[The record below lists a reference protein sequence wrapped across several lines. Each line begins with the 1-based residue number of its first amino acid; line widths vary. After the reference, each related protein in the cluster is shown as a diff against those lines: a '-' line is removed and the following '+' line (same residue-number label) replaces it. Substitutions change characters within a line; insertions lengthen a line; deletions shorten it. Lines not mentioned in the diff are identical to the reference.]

1 MFINKWLKSTHST
14 QQKVGLLHKKVFI
27 NFFLVLALFCLT
39 AQPALA
45 HRPHDVVTQVDL
57 SPGYEQNQVLFII
70 VRGNLFKSTDGGSS
84 WQRIVNG
91 LDNRSSLAA
100 LSISPTNSV
109 LFVSSFG
116 DGIYKSSDGGNS
128 WQNVSN
134 GLENLNIEVLE
145 IAPNAPDFVLAAG
158 SEGGLYKTDDGGVTW
173 NQVLDN
179 PSKIKTISFIPDNP
193 SSIVIGDEEGTI
205 YVSRDRG
212 ETWQAASPIET
223 PIENSGAITTLVVSP
238 NFSSDQT
245 IFVGTDKGGVLQ
257 TTDFGGS
264 FTPLNQGLSDPSI
277 QDIVIS
283 PSYVN
288 DNTLFASTWNDGF
301 FYSQDGGKTWKKSSQ
316 GLVKESQ
323 ADQMKSP
330 HFTDLSIS
338 ENTLFLGGFDGL
350 FKSTDN
356 GQSWQ
361 LLETLLPETIVALAV
376 SPDYE
381 NDSTVAIAPYVGDPY
396 ISNDAGINWT
406 QRYQGLESPYLTRS
420 FDEQDQDPRRF
431 FDIAFSPNYGSDQ
444 TVFATLL
451 WENFLRSTN
460 GGKSWQ
466 RTQLPKV
473 PKYST
478 RGMTIATSPA
488 FDSDQ
493 TIYLLTQQGVI
504 YKSTN
509 AGKSFSVLSKI
520 GKDFSNETASI
531 VISPDFP
538 SDPILY
544 ASSSDP
550 GVFQSSDAGKTWQS
564 VSEDSSLGET
574 SSIRFAISP
583 NYKADKTVFAG
594 TDRGL
599 FVTTEAGKTWDK
611 LSSSANIENGYI
623 EGVAISPNYQ
633 SDQTF
638 IVSVRGEGLFK
649 TVNRGQAFTPI
660 GNNDLAFARI
670 NNVPCAGKPI
680 QFSPAYATDNTL
692 YGFGSAKSEIFKST
706 DGGNTWEIME
716 LPEHEDQEPGLLRS
730 INLVLYV
737 YRGQTLRLLLSLIA
751 ALLAYFVL
759 GYLGLEKR
767 LPLNKI
773 QIQALG
779 SFIVFLGAVI
789 VFFA

>member
-1 MFINKWLKSTHST
+1 MFIFLNGWLKAT
-14 QQKVGLLHKKVFI
+14 QNNRQSFI
-27 NFFLVLALFCLT
+27 NLLKSILIGLFLVLTLFSFT
-39 AQPALA
+39 AKPALA

-57 SPGYEQNQVLFII
+57 SPRYEQDQELFII
-70 VRGNLFKSTDGGSS
+70 VRGNLFKSTDGGAS

-91 LDNRSSLAA
+91 LDNRASLAG
-100 LSISPTNSV
+100 LSISSTSPV

-116 DGIYKSSDGGNS
+116 DGIYTSSDGGNS
-128 WQNVSN
+128 WQNVNN

-145 IAPNAPDFVLAAG
+145 IAPDSPDFVLAAG
-158 SEGGLYKTDDGGVTW
+158 SEGGLYKTDNGGVNW

-179 PSKIKTISFIPDNP
+179 PSKIKTISFIPNTP

-205 YVSRDRG
+205 YVSTNRG
-212 ETWQAASPIET
+212 EIWQSNSPV
-223 PIENSGAITTLVVSP
+223 ENSGAINTIAVSP

-245 IFVGTDKGGVLQ
+245 IFVGTDKGGIVK
-257 TTDFGGS
+257 TTDLADS
-264 FTPLNQGLSDPSI
+264 FTPLNQGLSDLSI

-283 PSYVN
+283 PDYAN
-288 DNTLFASTWNDGF
+288 DNTLFASTWNEGF
-301 FYSQDGGKTWKKSSQ
+301 FYSQDGGETWKKSSQ

-330 HFTDLSIS
+330 HFTDLSLS

-350 FKSTDN
+350 FKSTDK
-356 GQSWQ
+356 GQNWQ

-396 ISNDAGINWT
+396 ISKDAGINWT
-406 QRYQGLESPYLTRS
+406 QMYQGLESPYLTRS

-431 FDIAFSPNYGSDQ
+431 FDIAFSPNYDSDQ
-444 TVFATLL
+444 TIFATLL

-466 RTQLPKV
+466 RTQLPNV

-509 AGKSFSVLSKI
+509 AGKKFSVLSKI

-531 VISPDFP
+531 VISPNFP
-538 SDPILY
+538 SDPTLY

-574 SSIRFAISP
+574 SSIRLAISP

-594 TDRGL
+594 TNQGL
-599 FVTTEAGKTWDK
+599 FVTTDAGKTWDK

-633 SDQTF
+633 NDQTF
-638 IVSVRGEGLFK
+638 IVSVRGQGLFK
-649 TVNRGQAFTPI
+649 SVNRGQTFTPI
-660 GNNDLAFARI
+660 GNDDLAFARM

-692 YGFGSAKSEIFKST
+692 YGFGSAQSELFKST

-767 LPLNKI
+767 LPLKKI
-773 QIQALG
+773 QIQVLG
-779 SFIVFLGAVI
+779 TFVVFLGSVI
-789 VFFA
+789 VLFKIL

>member
-1 MFINKWLKSTHST
+1 MFINKWLNFAHRTR
-14 QQKVGLLHKKVFI
+14 QKVGLSHKKVFI
-27 NFFLVLALFCLT
+27 EFFLILALFCLT

-57 SPGYEQNQVLFII
+57 SPKYQQDQALFII
-70 VRGNLFKSTDGGSS
+70 VRGNLFKSVDGGYS

-91 LDNRSSLAA
+91 LDNRSSLAG
-100 LSISPTNSV
+100 LSISQTSSI
-109 LFVSSFG
+109 LFLSSFE

-128 WQNVSN
+128 WQNVNN
-134 GLENLNIEVLE
+134 GLEILNIEVLE
-145 IAPNAPDFVLAAG
+145 IAPNVPDFVLAAD

-179 PSKIKTISFIPDNP
+179 QSKIKTISFIPDNP

-212 ETWQAASPIET
+212 ETWQAGSPIED
-223 PIENSGAITTLVVSP
+223 SGAINAIAISP

-245 IFVGTDKGGVLQ
+245 IFVGTDKGGIFQ
-257 TTDFGGS
+257 TTDLADS

-283 PSYVN
+283 PSYAN
-288 DNTLFASTWNDGF
+288 DSTLFASTWDEGF
-301 FYSQDGGKTWKKSSQ
+301 FSSQDGGKSWQKSSQ
-316 GLVKESQ
+316 GLIKDSQ

-330 HFTDLSIS
+330 HFTDLALS
-338 ENTLFLGGFDGL
+338 EETLFLGGFDGL

-356 GQSWQ
+356 GQNWQ
-361 LLETLLPETIVALAV
+361 LLETLLPETIVALAI

-381 NDSTVAIAPYVGDPY
+381 NDSTVAISPYVGDPY
-396 ISNDAGINWT
+396 ISTDAGMNWT
-406 QRYQGLESPYLTRS
+406 QMYQGLESPYLTRS

-431 FDIAFSPNYGSDQ
+431 FDIAFSPNYSSDS
-444 TVFATLL
+444 TIFATLL

-460 GGKSWQ
+460 EGKSWQ
-466 RTQLPKV
+466 RTQLPNV
-473 PKYST
+473 PKHAT
-478 RGMTIATSPA
+478 RGMTIVTSPA

-493 TIYLLTQQGVI
+493 TIYLLTQQGVL

-509 AGKSFSVLSKI
+509 AGKKFSVLSQI
-520 GKDFSNETASI
+520 DGNFTNETASI
-531 VISPDFP
+531 VLSPDFTA
-538 SDPILY
+538 DQIMY
-544 ASSSDP
+544 ASTSAP
-550 GVFQSSDAGKTWQS
+550 GVYQSSDAGKTWQS
-564 VSEDSSLGET
+564 VSQDTFLEKSN
-574 SSIRFAISP
+574 SIQLAISP
-583 NYKADKTVFAG
+583 NYKADKTVLAG
-594 TDRGL
+594 SEKGL
-599 FVTTEAGKTWDK
+599 FVTTDAGKTWDK

-623 EGVAISPNYQ
+623 EGIAISPNYQ

-649 TVNRGQAFTPI
+649 TVNRGQTFTPI
-660 GNNDLAFARI
+660 GNDNLAFARM
-670 NNVPCAGKPI
+670 NNVPCAGKAI

-706 DGGNTWEIME
+706 DGGNTWEMME
-716 LPEHEDQEPGLLRS
+716 LPEHEEQEPGLLRS

-737 YRGQTLRLLLSLIA
+737 YRGQVLRLLLSLIA
-751 ALLAYFVL
+751 ALLAYFVS

-767 LPLNKI
+767 LPLKKI

-779 SFIVFLGAVI
+779 TFIVFLGSVI
-789 VFFA
+789 VLFKIL